1 MKVLKLLEEILAS
14 LEMYWIT
21 RYDSLSDTSFG
32 FVLEAC
38 DDTYTQTVSSVMS
51 QILVLASNHLAV
63 YYSDALTRALNSF
76 ITTVEQAREVLKCI
90 IKEWWPVA
98 SECDLYFFF
107 FLLSKNYA
115 MQENLISM
123 VVEYIS
129 LASSLLS
136 L

>member
-76 ITTVEQAREVLKCI
+76 ITTVEQAREVFKCI